1 MRPVVVV
8 KDVFCVGSAV
18 RCESSERHKRRTD
31 LFLPLKSDGDLY
43 GAMQL
48 MKCDFIEKLF
58 TLRSLKKHLLYDR
71 LDMEIKSCSSNF

>member
-1 MRPVVVV
+1 M
-8 KDVFCVGSAV
+8 
-18 RCESSERHKRRTD
+18 RCELSKRPKRRAD
-31 LFLPLKSDGDLY
+31 LSQPLKSDGDLY